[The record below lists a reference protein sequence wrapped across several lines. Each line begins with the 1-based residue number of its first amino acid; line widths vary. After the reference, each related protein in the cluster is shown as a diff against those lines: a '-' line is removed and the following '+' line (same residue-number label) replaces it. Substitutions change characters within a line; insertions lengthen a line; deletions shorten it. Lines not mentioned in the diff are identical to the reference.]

1 MNLTS
6 LKLFLKINANYL
18 DTVFRNNLR
27 FLCEQHLKKDKHIV
41 FTITLIS
48 YYKFI

>member
-1 MNLTS
+1 MNLAS

-18 DTVFRNNLR
+18 VFRNNLR

-41 FTITLIS
+41 LTITLIS